1 MTIQSVKVSQLSASF
16 DERLNHII
24 RLHGEGVLGNAASVQ
39 EANRLLEL
47 LRRDYPGVPLAE
59 AYHGS
64 TMILVARDATKP
76 LDKLKWCK
84 NGLMLLDKA
93 VAAAP
98 HDLMVRLL
106 RGKAAAQL
114 PEKYFK
120 RTQTA
125 IEDYTFLIDQ
135 ELRQPGVLE
144 ADEYS
149 NIIYELGEA
158 YSSIGRNRDAV
169 MCWSNLQ
176 TRTLTPDMRQRV
188 SQKLQAAEGK
198 PAVEIKPPA
207 NSVQAI
213 LIGIGAR
220 TTGDV
225 LQQWGQPKKKKS
237 AERKKEAS
245 RKAKQ
250 SDETAAKKTKKDE
263 SLSKK
268 EKKER
273 AASKKA
279 KKDSTSSR
287 NNKKSS
293 SKPKKNSR
301 KH

>member
-1 MTIQSVKVSQLSASF
+1 MTIQSVKVSQLSASYH
-16 DERLNHII
+16 ERLIHII
-24 RLHGEGVLGNAASVQ
+24 RLHGEGVAGNAASVQ

-47 LRRDYPGVPLAE
+47 LRRDYPGVTLAE

-84 NGLMLLDKA
+84 NGLMLLDRA

-106 RGKAAAQL
+106 RGKAAFQL

-144 ADEYS
+144 ADEYP

-158 YSSIGRNRDAV
+158 YQSVGRNRDAV
-169 MCWSNLQ
+169 MCWSNLL
-176 TRTLTPDMRQRV
+176 TRALTPDMRQRV
-188 SQKLQAAEGK
+188 SHKLQAMEGK
-198 PAVEIKPPA
+198 PAVEIMPPA
-207 NSVQAI
+207 NSVQSI

-220 TTGDV
+220 ATGDA

-237 AERKKEAS
+237 EKKRKQAS
-245 RKAKQ
+245 RKARQ
-250 SDETAAKKTKKDE
+250 SDEAAARKGKN
-263 SLSKK
+263 
-268 EKKER
+268 
-273 AASKKA
+273 
-279 KKDSTSSR
+279 DSTSNQKNRKSHSKP
-287 NNKKSS
+287 NKK
-293 SKPKKNSR
+293 NR